1 MWSAAPDPM
10 LVGRASQL
18 FEDDERPTRQFP
30 QL

>member
-1 MWSAAPDPM
+1 VADPL
-10 LVGRASQL
+10 LVGRATEL